1 MPRYLV
7 QRTFPDG
14 LHVSVTEDGANGW
27 RDVVAR
33 NADLG
38 VTWIQS
44 YVSAD
49 RQTMVCLYEGP
60 NPETIRKA
68 AARNNLPIETITQV
82 SILDPYGDW

>member
-7 QRTFPDG
+7 QRPFPEHRLSPG
-14 LHVSVTEDGANGW
+14 TSAAAA
-27 RDVVAR
+27 RRAIVAQ

-38 VTWIQS
+38 VTWLYS
-44 YVSAD
+44 YVSTD
-49 RQTMVCLYEGP
+49 HRTMLCLYEGP
-60 NPETIRKA
+60 DPEAIRKA